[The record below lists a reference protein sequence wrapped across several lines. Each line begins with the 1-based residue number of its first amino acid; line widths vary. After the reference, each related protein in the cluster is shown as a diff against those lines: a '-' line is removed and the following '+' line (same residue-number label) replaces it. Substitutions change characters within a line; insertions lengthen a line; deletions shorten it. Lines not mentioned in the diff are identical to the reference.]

1 MMSTDKRPTW
11 AEQTPT
17 MQDYYNHYWGLPVHD
32 ARHLFEMLS
41 LELFQAGLT
50 WQTIWQRRSAFNK
63 AFADFD
69 VDRVA
74 AFTED
79 DVERLYQ
86 DKSII
91 RNRRKICAVINN
103 AQVVQRMHQNGQA
116 LDDYVWQFVD
126 HQPQRLILAPGE
138 ALPAQT
144 AQSKAMAKQFK
155 KDGFKFMGPTIMY
168 SFMTAVGLVNA
179 RS

>member
-1 MMSTDKRPTW
+1 MP
-11 AEQTPT
+11 
-17 MQDYYNHYWGLPVHD
+17 
-32 ARHLFEMLS
+32 F
-41 LELFQAGLT
+41 
-50 WQTIWQRRSAFNK
+50 
-63 AFADFD
+63 
-69 VDRVA
+69 RVT
-74 AFTED
+74 FFED

-103 AQVVQRMHQNGQA
+103 ARVVQRMHQNGQT

-155 KDGFKFMGPTIMY
+155 KDGFKFMGPTSMY

-179 RS
+179 RR